1 MANPPLRKSTLIV
14 YALECQWWW
23 QTRDEAALI
32 SMDWV
37 NKNVVFIVNEVKIRI
52 LFFPA
57 ANTKYAQSTRT
68 YTTNLYHCLETWA
81 RRQKNVYSQLLL
93 AQSKKRE
100 TDFNF
105 KMKMT
110 TTH

>member
-81 RRQKNVYSQLLL
+81 RRQKKCLFSIAFGTVE
-93 AQSKKRE
+93 KKRNR
-100 TDFNF
+100 FQL
-105 KMKMT
+105 
-110 TTH
+110 